1 MVTKLDCEVDVE
13 GTVDMMDSRQR
24 DPKAS
29 SRLEQAPNK
38 RHPRPGLATVSKV
51 PVCTHGAV
59 RRYARSVS

>member
-1 MVTKLDCEVDVE
+1 MVTKLDREVDVE

-24 DPKAS
+24 DTKAS
-29 SRLEQAPNK
+29 SRLERAQTKGNLG
-38 RHPRPGLATVSKV
+38 PGWPLSKV